1 MAEEITPRGNDWEVV
16 SLTASAYASAP
27 GPIPVEEI
35 VGDEGSVYGEDKVE
49 ASQAMFMS
57 GHFVPEKQ
65 PKDMP
70 IESEVDHSQ
79 VPVGHKFDELASLET
94 SDEIGGWVDNDDGI
108 KGLAITDDNLETKVI
123 GGQGS
128 ATGTGSAEVQRS
140 MVEPDQ
146 SIYDSA
152 EETIVVGASSS
163 DVKTMLP
170 ELTGP
175 SEEATA
181 DRPADDTSTK
191 KLKDKNK
198 ARSGVPCGPWWRRQ
212 AVSLYDHVKDVNP
225 LWSIVIAAAVMG
237 LAVIGKR
244 WQQQKSQVSQL
255 NLQLFPKEEKS
266 SKVLGP
272 ISRLKEAFVNG
283 DHGSPSVRNNF
294 SGEI

>member
-35 VGDEGSVYGEDKVE
+35 VGDEGSVYGEDKVD
-49 ASQAMFMS
+49 ASQTMFMS
-57 GHFVPEKQ
+57 GQFVPEKQ

-70 IESEVDHSQ
+70 IESE

-94 SDEIGGWVDNDDGI
+94 SDEIGGWDDKDDGI

-152 EETIVVGASSS
+152 GKTNVVGASSS
-163 DVKTMLP
+163 DVITMLP

-198 ARSGVPCGPWWRRQ
+198 ARSGVPCEPWWKRQ

-255 NLQLFPKEEKS
+255 NLQFFPKEEKS
-266 SKVLGP
+266 SKVLDP